1 MLPPG
6 MPGFTLALLLAAAPP
21 PAAAVPT
28 GCAPPARPMLAEI
41 LYDAAGDDTGRE
53 FVELFNP
60 TDRDWPL
67 AGVRI
72 EAGDGAAA
80 GRWSTRWSGGAADTL
95 RARGR
100 FVVGGAAVAPP
111 PQAIAELELQNGP
124 DALRLSWPDGAT
136 EVVGYGALAHPEY
149 ACGNPAPD
157 APSGLA
163 LARVPD
169 DADRGANA
177 LDFRATVPTPGRANL
192 PGRDVALMPASL
204 VLDPEQPAAGE
215 AARLRGQIENRGA
228 AGAGSSAVVLRALER
243 AAGDERELAH
253 APHAAELAAGEAAT
267 FELTLPALPAG
278 TRTLVIRAELAGD
291 EAPENDADSLRVRVG
306 SGPLTPTEIQFH
318 PSAGEG
324 EWVEVRNRSGAALDL
339 TAFRL
344 ADRQGTP
351 GTPAGG
357 QGALAED
364 SLALLVQDRAALL
377 ARYPGLDAERIWQVS
392 PWSSLNNSDDS
403 SGVADVL
410 VLREPDGTPVER
422 APYSAAGVPAGTP
435 IERRDGERWSPA
447 PDPGGTPLQP
457 PRALPPLAGQLEV
470 RPRRIDGGQPA
481 LLSWSLPWPR
491 ARLTIEVFDLAGRR
505 VARVVDGVEV
515 AARGERLWRP
525 ERFPAG
531 RYLVALRATEAGGMG
546 RASALAAIRMGG
558 ER

>member
-6 MPGFTLALLLAAAPP
+6 MLGFTLALLLAPGPP
-21 PAAAVPT
+21 PAASITT
-28 GCAPPARPMLAEI
+28 GCAPPARPLLAEI

-72 EAGDGAAA
+72 ETGDGAAP
-80 GRWSTRWSGGAADTL
+80 GRWSTRWTGGSADTL

-100 FVVGGAAVAPP
+100 FVVGGAALAPP
-111 PQAIAELELQNGP
+111 PQSIAELELQNGP
-124 DALRLSWPDGAT
+124 DAVRLSWPDGAR

-177 LDFRATVPTPGRANL
+177 LDFRAAMPTPGRANL
-192 PGRDVALMPASL
+192 PGRDVALAPASL
-204 VLDPEQPAAGE
+204 VLDPEQPAPGE

-228 AGAGSSAVVLRALER
+228 SGIGSGEVMLRALER
-243 AAGDERELAH
+243 AAGVERELAR
-253 APHAAELAAGEAAT
+253 APHVPELAAGEAAT
-267 FELTLPALPAG
+267 WEQTLPPLAAG
-278 TRTLVIRAELAGD
+278 TWTLVIRAELPGD
-291 EAPENDADSLRVRVG
+291 EAPENDVDSLRVRIG
-306 SGPLTPTEIQFH
+306 AGPLTPTEIQFH
-318 PSAGEG
+318 PSSGEG
-324 EWVEVRNRSGAALDL
+324 EWVEVRNRSGAPLDL

-357 QGALAED
+357 QGDLDAD
-364 SLALLVQDRAALL
+364 SLALLAQDRAALL
-377 ARYPGLDAERIWQVS
+377 ARYPGLDAKRIWQVS

-403 SGVADVL
+403 SGVADVV
-410 VLREPDGTPVER
+410 VLRESDDTPVER
-422 APYSAAGVPAGTP
+422 VPYSAAGVPAGTP
-435 IERRDGERWSPA
+435 IERRDGERWSAA
-447 PDPGGTPLQP
+447 PDPGGTPLKP
-457 PRALPPLAGQLEV
+457 PRELPPLAGQLEV
-470 RPRRIDGGQPA
+470 RPQRIAGGEPA

-491 ARLTIEVFDLAGRR
+491 ARLTIEVFDLGGRR
-505 VARVVDGVEV
+505 VVRVVDAVEV

-531 RYLVALRATEAGGMG
+531 RYLVALRATEAGGTG
-546 RASALAAIRMGG
+546 RVSALTPIRVGG
-558 ER
+558 GR